1 MKVIGIVGE
10 YNPFHNGHAYHV
22 SSSRE
27 AFDED
32 TAVVCVMSGDFVQ
45 RGSPAVYS
53 KFARAEAAVR
63 SGVDLVIELPTPW
76 ALSSAEGFARGAVGI
91 LGALGVVDILSFG
104 SESGDV
110 KGLKKAAEILLG
122 DEMNENIRKVLHDN
136 EGISFASARQT
147 ALHIVDPVS
156 AAMIA
161 EPNNILGVEYIK
173 AILTQKLDITPMT
186 VKRVGA
192 SHDSEGEA
200 FPRSASEI
208 RSRARV
214 GESISSDIPP
224 EALSIYEHENELG
237 RGPVFEKNLDIAV
250 ISRLRAL
257 PSKALETAPDCGEG
271 LSDCIAEAVL
281 NETGLDSIAMAAK
294 SKRYALSRIRRI
306 LLCAALG
313 IDKNAARGIPPY
325 ARVLAANE
333 KGCRVLKEA
342 KDKSSIPILTKPAAV
357 RTMGKECE
365 AVFELCSAAHDFY
378 VLGYSSE
385 SERICGTDWRHS
397 PIILR

>member
-45 RGSPAVYS
+45 RGSAAMYS
-53 KFARAEAAVR
+53 KFARAEAAVK
-63 SGVDLVIELPTPW
+63 SGVDLVLELPTPW

-91 LGALGVVDILSFG
+91 LGALGVVDTLSFG

-110 KGLKKAAEILLG
+110 EGLRKAAELLLS
-122 DEMNENIRKVLHDN
+122 DKMNENVRRVLCDN
-136 EGISFASARQT
+136 EGISFPAARQK
-147 ALHIVDPVS
+147 ALHELDPVS
-156 AAMIA
+156 AALIA

-192 SHDSEGEA
+192 LHDGEGETL
-200 FPRSASEI
+200 PRSASEI
-208 RSRARV
+208 RSRARA
-214 GESISSDIPP
+214 GESISSDIPST
-224 EALSIYEHENELG
+224 ALSVYEHEHELG

-257 PSKALETAPDCGEG
+257 SSTALETAPDCGEG
-271 LSDCIAEAVL
+271 LSDRIAEAVL
-281 NETGLDSIAMAAK
+281 NGSDLDSIAMAAK

-313 IDKNAARGIPPY
+313 IDKEAARGIPPY
-325 ARVLAANE
+325 ARVLAANDM
-333 KGCRVLKEA
+333 GCSVLKQA
-342 KDKSSIPILTKPAAV
+342 KSRARIPILTKSASV
-357 RTMGKECE
+357 RSLGDESRKL
-365 AVFELCSAAHDFY
+365 FELCSKAHDLY
-378 VLGYSSE
+378 VLAYDKE
-385 SERICGTDWRHS
+385 SERRGGADWRYT
-397 PIILR
+397 PTII